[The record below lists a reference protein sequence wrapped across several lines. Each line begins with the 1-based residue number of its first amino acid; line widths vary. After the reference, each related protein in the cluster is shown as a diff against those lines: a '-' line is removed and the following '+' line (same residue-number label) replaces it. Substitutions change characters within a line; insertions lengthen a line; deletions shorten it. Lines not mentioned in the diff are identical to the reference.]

1 MDKISFENGK
11 TKLNEG
17 TMNTFQDNIE
27 KAIVDGLAN
36 KLDKTGG
43 EINGDVSFKGRTH
56 IHIGPE
62 LWGTTPFIDFHLN
75 NSEADHTH
83 RIIANDEKFLDFST
97 AIRFIG
103 ALSSLA
109 TPDKIHIVNSTNS
122 GYMPVQASA
131 FNQQSSRRYKE
142 NIKDMTDEEA
152 NKILEVDV
160 VTFDYKEDSMAKGKD
175 VAGAIAEDVY
185 EILPDVVTMTEIDG
199 EMVPDSIDYSKFV
212 PYLIKMVQ
220 MLEKKVAELE
230 VANG

>member
-1 MDKISFENGK
+1 MNKISFENDK
-11 TKLNEG
+11 TKLNEK
-17 TMNTFQDNIE
+17 TMNTFQENIE
-27 KAIVDGLAN
+27 KAIDE
-36 KLDKTGG
+36 KLNKTGG
-43 EINGDVSFKGRTH
+43 TINGDVSFEGRTH
-56 IHIGPE
+56 MHIGPE
-62 LWGTTPFIDFHLN
+62 IWSMTPFIDFHFE
-75 NSEADHTH
+75 NSEDDYTH

-109 TPDKIHIVNSTNS
+109 TPDKIHIVNSDNS

-131 FNQQSSRRYKE
+131 FSQQSSRRYKE
-142 NIKDMTDEEA
+142 NIKDMTEDEA
-152 NKILEVDV
+152 NKILKVDV
-160 VTFDYKEDSMAKGKD
+160 VTFDYKENSMMKGQN

-199 EMVPDSIDYSKFV
+199 KKVPDSIDYSKFI